1 MSYIPQK
8 LNHRLW
14 NKPLINSE
22 NILSVYILAAVFREY
37 TIILKLSTFFI
48 LSISKISQLLKW
60 FVVQSLNCVGVFVI
74 PWTAACQASL
84 LSFTISW
91 TWLKLLSIESVM
103 PSNHVFFGPLLLLP

>member
-22 NILSVYILAAVFREY
+22 NMLSVYILAAVFREY

-48 LSISKISQLLKW
+48 LSISN
-60 FVVQSLNCVGVFVI
+60 F
-74 PWTAACQASL
+74 
-84 LSFTISW
+84 
-91 TWLKLLSIESVM
+91 
-103 PSNHVFFGPLLLLP
+103 

>member
-22 NILSVYILAAVFREY
+22 NILSIYILAAVFREY
-37 TIILKLSTFFI
+37 TIILKTLSTFFI
-48 LSISKISQLLKW
+48 LSIGKISLLLKL
-60 FVVQSLNCVGVFVI
+60 FVVQSLNCVGLFVV
-74 PWTAACQASL
+74 PWTVACQASL

-91 TWLKLLSIESVM
+91 NLLKLLSIEPVM
-103 PSNHVFFGPLLLLP
+103 P